1 MMTSPLWIRGIALAW
16 ACLVT
21 TAGPAW
27 AGDDAP
33 KVDAP
38 KADAGP
44 RLADYFGFLPL
55 ELYKLDYRIG
65 NLTIA
70 DVDGD
75 KVGDVI
81 VANNARSR
89 IDLLLSSKKSA
100 EAADA
105 RPFRKEVNDLESD
118 KRMRPVSV
126 SVDREVVSLAA
137 GDFNGDGRP
146 DLVFYGTPAE
156 VVILPNEGG
165 GKFGPPRRIKTGDA
179 LESSN
184 ALAVGD
190 VDRDG
195 RDDVALLTE
204 GELVLIRQVEPGVM
218 SEPERSPHTATT
230 PSMVKLQ
237 DVDGDG
243 GLDVLILDGDSDH
256 PIHARLSTPDKKLG
270 PEQQFALPKVRA
282 LAFGQV
288 DGKAGVEVLT
298 VEEQSGRGKVY
309 TLDESAPDSD
319 DKWGRLAFFG
329 FPKGNE
335 RGRSLAVGD
344 VDGDKKADV
353 VVTDPANAQFW
364 VYRQAGGGGLGSAES
379 FPGLLGGR
387 QVLLA
392 DADGDGKAEAFVL
405 SEQEKQIGR
414 SRFEGGRL
422 TFPTALPIQGEP
434 VAMAFADLDESGK
447 PALVYAARTKPGA
460 ESFELRAIRPEGADG
475 FAAAKFGAAE
485 TVALSGLSGA
495 PTAIRSLDVDRNGE
509 TDLLVFSAFGSPIL
523 LLGQKDEGLKPF
535 DGGLGPLGGATPAGV
550 GAVDL
555 EGPAVFVAQNTFARN
570 VLLDDKGQ
578 WQIKDQYNAARGTAQ
593 VQGAAAL
600 DVTGEGRKDVVLLDR
615 SSKSLLF
622 LTPKDGVYRQ
632 AGSLAVG
639 AINFDGLHVG
649 DFDGDG
655 RDDLL
660 VAGTDRFA
668 VLQTGGRGRRL
679 KEIAGYE
686 PKTAEGR
693 LGDLIAGDFNADGVA
708 DVIFTDVAEQ
718 ALDVASYDGTEDL
731 LHALT
736 FKLYE
741 RKSFHGGG
749 RSSYEPREMAA
760 GDVDGDGRTDLVM
773 ILHDRVVVLRQ
784 DAGEEK
790 KPAETAAAE

>member
-1 MMTSPLWIRGIALAW
+1 MMTRPLWIRGFVLAW
-16 ACLVT
+16 ACLGAA
-21 TAGPAW
+21 AGPA
-27 AGDDAP
+27 AGEEA
-33 KVDAP
+33 AP
-38 KADAGP
+38 KADAKP
-44 RLADYFGFLPL
+44 KLADYFGFLPL
-55 ELYKLDYRIG
+55 ELYKLDYRIS
-65 NLTIA
+65 NLTLA

-75 KVGDVI
+75 KVDDVI

-89 IDLLLSSKKSA
+89 IDLLLSTKKPP

-118 KRMRPVSV
+118 KRMRPANV
-126 SVDREVVSLAA
+126 SVDREVVSLDT
-137 GDFNGDGRP
+137 GDFNGDGKP

-156 VVILPNEGG
+156 VVILPNEGN
-165 GKFGPPRRIKTGDA
+165 GKFGTPRRIKTGDA
-179 LESSN
+179 LERPN

-195 RDDVALLTE
+195 RDDIALLAE
-204 GELVLIRQVEPGVM
+204 GELILIRQPEPGVLT
-218 SEPERSPHTATT
+218 EPERAPHTAAS
-230 PSMVKLQ
+230 PGMIKLH
-237 DVDGDG
+237 DIDGDG
-243 GLDVLILDGDSDH
+243 GLDVVILDGDSDH
-256 PIHARLSTPDKKLG
+256 PIHARLSTPEKTLG
-270 PEQQFALPKVRA
+270 PEQRFAMPKVRA
-282 LAFGQV
+282 LAFGQI

-298 VEEQSGRGKVY
+298 VEDQSGRGKVY
-309 TLDESAPDSD
+309 TLDESAPESD
-319 DKWGRLAFFG
+319 DRWGRLAFFG
-329 FPKGNE
+329 FPRGNE

-344 VDGDKKADV
+344 LDGDKKPDV
-353 VVTDPANAQFW
+353 VVTDPANAQVW
-364 VYRQAGGGGLGSAES
+364 VYRQSGGAGLSSAES
-379 FPGLLGGR
+379 FPGLLGGK
-387 QVLLA
+387 QVLAA
-392 DADGDGKAEAFVL
+392 DLDGDGKAEAFVL

-414 SRFEGGRL
+414 SRFDGGRL
-422 TFPTALPIQGEP
+422 TFPAALPIKGEP
-434 VAMAFADLDESGK
+434 VAMALADVDESGK
-447 PALVYAARTKPGA
+447 AALVYAARTKPGA
-460 ESFELRAIRPEGADG
+460 ESFELRAIRPDGPEG
-475 FAAAKFGAAE
+475 FAEVKFGAAE
-485 TVALSGLSGA
+485 TVALAGLSGA
-495 PTAIRSLDVDRNGE
+495 PTTIRALDVDRNGE

-555 EGPAVFVAQNTFARN
+555 DGPAVFVAQNTFARN

-593 VQGAAAL
+593 IQGAAAL

-615 SSKSLLF
+615 NTKSLLF
-622 LTPKDGVYRQ
+622 LTPKDGVFRQ

-668 VLQTGGRGRRL
+668 VLQTGGRGRRM

-686 PKTAEGR
+686 PRTVEGR

-708 DVIFTDVAEQ
+708 DVIFTDVVEQ
-718 ALDVASYDGTEDL
+718 ALDVATYDGTEDL

-749 RSSYEPREMAA
+749 GSSYEPRELAA
-760 GDVDGDGRTDLVM
+760 GDVDGDGRADLVM

-784 DAGEEK
+784 DSGEGE
-790 KPAETAAAE
+790 KPAETAASE

>member
-1 MMTSPLWIRGIALAW
+1 MMTRPLWIRGIALAW
-16 ACLVT
+16 ACLEMT
-21 TAGPAW
+21 TGPAL

-33 KVDAP
+33 K
-38 KADAGP
+38 ADSRP
-44 RLADYFGFLPL
+44 RLADYFGFLPM

-75 KVGDVI
+75 GTGDVI

-89 IDLLLSSKKSA
+89 IDLLLSSKKPA
-100 EAADA
+100 EAAEA

-118 KRMRPVSV
+118 RRMRPANI

-137 GDFNGDGRP
+137 GDFNGDGKP

-179 LESSN
+179 LESGN

-195 RDDVALLTE
+195 RDDIALLTD
-204 GELVLIRQVEPGVM
+204 GELVLIRQAEPGVM
-218 SEPERSPHTATT
+218 SEPERSPHTAAS

-243 GLDVLILDGDSDH
+243 GLDVVILDGDSDH

-288 DGKAGVEVLT
+288 DGKAGAEVLT
-298 VEEQSGRGKVY
+298 VEDQSGRGKVF

-335 RGRSLAVGD
+335 RGRNLAVGD

-353 VVTDPANAQFW
+353 VVTDPANAQCW
-364 VYRQAGGGGLGSAES
+364 VYRQSGAEGLSSAVS
-379 FPGLLGGR
+379 FPGLLGGK
-387 QVLLA
+387 QVALA
-392 DADGDGKAEAFVL
+392 DFDGDGKAEVFVL
-405 SEQEKQIGR
+405 SEQEKQIGV
-414 SRFEGGRL
+414 SRFQDGRL
-422 TFPTALPIQGEP
+422 TFPTSLPVEGEP
-434 VAMAFADLDESGK
+434 TAMTPGRAGA
-447 PALVYAARTKPGA
+447 PARAAILYTARAEPGA
-460 ESFELRAIRPEGADG
+460 DKFLVRAIGADG
-475 FAAAKFGAAE
+475 KGGFESLGGPFGGAAGFE
-485 TVALSGLSGA
+485 VAGLSGA
-495 PTAIRSLDVDRNGE
+495 PTAIRSFDVDRDGRD
-509 TDLLVFSAFGSPIL
+509 DLLIFSAFGPPTL
-523 LLGQKDEGLKPF
+523 LLGQQDGAYKRFE
-535 DGGLGPLGGATPAGV
+535 GGLGPLGGASPAGV
-550 GAVDL
+550 GVVDL
-555 EGPAVFVAQNTFARN
+555 DGPALVVAQNTFARN

-593 VQGAAAL
+593 IQGAAAL

-615 SSKSLLF
+615 NSKSLLF

-718 ALDVASYDGTEDL
+718 ALDVTSYDGTEDL

-741 RKSFHGGG
+741 RKSYRGGG
-749 RSSYEPREMAA
+749 GSSFEPREMAA

-784 DAGEEK
+784 DSGEEK
-790 KPAETAAAE
+790 KPSETAATN

>member
-1 MMTSPLWIRGIALAW
+1 MTKPQWIRGIAIASLCLGTAAAPALAED
-16 ACLVT
+16 
-21 TAGPAW
+21 G
-27 AGDDAP
+27 
-33 KVDAP
+33 AP
-38 KADAGP
+38 KADAKP

-65 NLTIA
+65 NLTLA

-75 KVGDVI
+75 GTDDVI

-89 IDLLLSSKKSA
+89 IDLLLSSRKPA

-105 RPFRKEVNDLESD
+105 GPFRKEANELESD
-118 KRMRPVSV
+118 KRMRPANI
-126 SVDREVVSLAA
+126 SVDREVVSLGV
-137 GDFNGDGRP
+137 GDFNGDGKP

-156 VVILPNEGG
+156 VVVLPNEGG
-165 GKFGPPRRIKTGDA
+165 GKFGPPRRIKVGDA
-179 LESSN
+179 LESTN

-195 RDDVALLTE
+195 RDDIVLLTE
-204 GELVLIRQVEPGVM
+204 GELVLIRQPEPGALA
-218 SEPERSPHTATT
+218 EPERSPHTATS
-230 PSMVKLQ
+230 PSMVKLE

-270 PEQQFALPKVRA
+270 PEQQFAIPKIRA
-282 LAFGQV
+282 LAFGQI
-288 DGKAGVEVLT
+288 DGKGGVEVLT

-309 TLDESAPDSD
+309 TLADSDDSDDSD

-329 FPKGNE
+329 LPKGNE
-335 RGRSLAVGD
+335 RGRSLATGD
-344 VDGDKKADV
+344 LDGDGKLDV
-353 VVTDPANAQFW
+353 VVTDPANAQSW
-364 VYRQAGGGGLGSAES
+364 VYRQAGGAGLEAAES

-392 DADGDGKAEAFVL
+392 DLDGDGKAEAFVL

-422 TFPTALPIQGEP
+422 TFPAALPTKGEP
-434 VAMAFADLDESGK
+434 VAMALADVEEAGK
-447 PALVYAARTKPGA
+447 PALVYAARTKPGV
-460 ESFELRAIRPEGADG
+460 ETFELRAIRPEGAEG
-475 FAAAKFGAAE
+475 FADVKLGAGDS
-485 TVALSGLSGA
+485 VALAGLTGA
-495 PTAIRSLDVDRNGE
+495 PTAIRALDVNRDGE

-523 LLGQKDEGLKPF
+523 LLGQADEGFKPF
-535 DGGLGPLGGATPAGV
+535 EGGLGPVGGATPAGV
-550 GAVDL
+550 VVADL
-555 EGPAVFVAQNTFARN
+555 DGPAVLVAQNTFARD
-570 VLLDDKGQ
+570 VALDADGQ
-578 WQIKDQYNAARGTAQ
+578 WRIKDQYNASRGTAQ
-593 VQGAAAL
+593 IQGAAAL

-615 SSKSLLF
+615 NSKSLLF
-622 LTPKDGVYRQ
+622 LTPKDGVFRQ

-660 VAGTDRFA
+660 IAGTDRFA

-679 KEIAGYE
+679 REIAGYE
-686 PKTAEGR
+686 PRAVESR
-693 LGDLIAGDFNADGVA
+693 LGDLIAGDFNADGAA

-718 ALDVASYDGTEDL
+718 ALDVATYDGAEDL
-731 LHALT
+731 LRALS

-741 RKSFHGGG
+741 RKSFRGGG
-749 RSSYEPREMAA
+749 TSYEPREMAA
-760 GDVDGDGRTDLVM
+760 GDVDGDGRSDLVM
-773 ILHDRVVVLRQ
+773 ILHDRVVILRQ
-784 DAGEEK
+784 DPGEEK
-790 KPAETAAAE
+790 NPAETAAAK

>member
-1 MMTSPLWIRGIALAW
+1 MTKPLWIRGIVLTW
-16 ACLVT
+16 ACLGT
-21 TAGPAW
+21 MAGPAS
-27 AGDDAP
+27 AEDGAP
-33 KVDAP
+33 KVDAKP
-38 KADAGP
+38 K
-44 RLADYFGFLPL
+44 LADYFGFLPM
-55 ELYKLDYRIG
+55 ELYKLEYRIG

-81 VANNARSR
+81 VADNGRSR
-89 IDLLLSSKKSA
+89 IDLLLSSKKPA
-100 EAADA
+100 EAAEE

-118 KRMRPVSV
+118 RRMRPANIP
-126 SVDREVVSLAA
+126 VDREVVSLAA
-137 GDFNGDGRP
+137 GDFNGDGKP

-165 GKFGPPRRIKTGDA
+165 GKFGAPRRIKTGDA

-190 VDRDG
+190 IDGDG
-195 RDDVALLTE
+195 RDDIALLTE
-204 GELVLIRQVEPGVM
+204 GELVLIRQTEPGVLA
-218 SEPERSPHTATT
+218 EPERSPHTATS

-237 DVDGDG
+237 DIDGDG

-256 PIHARLSTPDKKLG
+256 PIHARLSTPEKKLG
-270 PEQQFALPKVRA
+270 PEQRFALAKVRA
-282 LAFGQV
+282 LAFGQI
-288 DGKAGVEVLT
+288 DGKGGVEVLT

-309 TLDESAPDSD
+309 TLAEAAPDSD

-344 VDGDKKADV
+344 LDGDKKTDV

-364 VYRQAGGGGLGSAES
+364 VYRQAGGVGLSSAES
-379 FPGLLGGR
+379 FPGLLGGK

-392 DADGDGKAEAFVL
+392 DLDGDGKAEAFVL

-414 SRFEGGRL
+414 SRFDGGRL
-422 TFPTALPIQGEP
+422 TFPSALPIKGEP
-434 VAMAFADLDESGK
+434 VAMALADVDESGK
-447 PALVYAARTKPGA
+447 PAIVYAARTKPGA
-460 ESFELRAIRPEGADG
+460 ETFELRAIRPEGPESFADV
-475 FAAAKFGAAE
+475 KFGAAD
-485 TVALSGLSGA
+485 TVPLSGLTGA
-495 PTAIRSLDVDRNGE
+495 PTAIRAFDVNRDGE
-509 TDLLVFSAFGSPIL
+509 TDLLVFSAFGAPIL
-523 LLGQKDEGLKPF
+523 LLGQKDEGYKPF

-550 GAVDL
+550 GPVDL
-555 EGPAVFVAQNTFARN
+555 DGPAVFVAQNTFARN

-578 WQIKDQYNAARGTAQ
+578 WQIKDQYNASRGTAQ
-593 VQGAAAL
+593 IQGAAAL

-615 SSKSLLF
+615 NSKSLLF
-622 LTPKDGVYRQ
+622 LTPKDGVFRQ
-632 AGSLAVG
+632 AGSLALG
-639 AINFDGLHVG
+639 SINFEGLHVG

-668 VLQTGGRGRRL
+668 VLQAGGSGRRL

-686 PKTAEGR
+686 PRAVEGR

-708 DVIFTDVAEQ
+708 DVIFTDVVEQ
-718 ALDVASYDGTEDL
+718 ALDIASYDGTESL

-741 RKSFHGGG
+741 RKSFRGGG
-749 RSSYEPREMAA
+749 TSFEPREMAV
-760 GDVDGDGRTDLVM
+760 GDVDGDGRSDLVM
-773 ILHDRVVVLRQ
+773 ILHDRVVILRQ
-784 DAGEEK
+784 DPGEEK
-790 KPAETAAAE
+790 KPAETAAAK